1 VGEMFFTG
9 LGLPQDKEQAYK
21 WLQQAQLVV

>member
-1 VGEMFFTG
+1 MFFTG